1 MSQLRFKIYNQ
12 IITRVDNF
20 IPVDGSK
27 NYLHAEFDFETN
39 EWAGLTKTAQFRRGE
54 GETVYEVILQNDA
67 CEVPH
72 EVLKNNGTR
81 RVLVT
86 VFAGSLVTANSAEV
100 FMTPTGYDD
109 DAESSEPPTPSV
121 YEQIIELMENKVDKI
136 PGKGLSTEDFTTAD
150 KTKLEGIE
158 PGAEENVI
166 DTIKVNGTELE
177 PEDKAVDIT
186 VPTKTS
192 QLDNDSDYVSDAS
205 YVHTDNNFTDADES
219 KLDGIESG
227 AEVNVNPDWE
237 ATSGDGEILH
247 KPTTIDGYGIS
258 DAYTK
263 TQTDGLLADKAD
275 ASSVYTK
282 SEVDTALAGKANA
295 STVYTMTET
304 NTLLAG
310 KVDKVQGKGL
320 STEDFTTAEKNKL
333 SGIEAGAEVNVNADW
348 NADSGDAQILNKPQ
362 IYTKSEIDTALGN
375 KADVSALTA
384 HTSDKNNPHDVTA
397 AQVPYGTSTVA
408 SALAEMAGDI
418 ADVQNV
424 INLLYDTDFILNA
437 DNYKPMMQLWF
448 TLRNADDMTP
458 AELTALCDEWYTVTR
473 RAWHGWVVFPSSG
486 NSYATR
492 YGDLVGVVVEPS
504 TRETE
509 ARDDLKGNP
518 LFATMDCNWTID
530 STTKE
535 PVITAI
541 DGVTS
546 GFVRDDPTVHVGVL
560 QMSGYFYQS
569 FDQNGDETNGY
580 SSTHLEGYGMVPV
593 KESIRP
599 DGTVRPWV
607 VHGKYMSGQRIENST
622 EYMTCCSGQKVKA
635 YNKSHNTLHTMA
647 PRSGTGFSGGTVVDW
662 TWLEIMHRIVYACM
676 ASDPINAGCL
686 SYNYTAYA
694 QVAETDV
701 KRILCTPS
709 AVTSIEVGSCVLVGA
724 VSSDNKSDRGVA
736 ACYSISG
743 QLGAIVTGK
752 ENIEV
757 GGVTYTA
764 VYVDTDSTFTTAA
777 NGNGVAGTTLIMTF
791 HWPTGALDN
800 VKGHNGSIA
809 ANTSGKYPAL
819 LQGIEYMVGAYEVF
833 ADIIVKWIVRD
844 GASVAEFYVVND
856 ATDQASDVT
865 ADYVKVGELVPG
877 SGSNNWYYISKMVY
891 QNGVFVYAS
900 VAGGS
905 SSTFTRDQTYI
916 YKDGTTTGLREW
928 RAFCI
933 LNYGVARGGL
943 SASYLGYGLGSAY
956 WSIAAR
962 LSPNGTRGE
971 LTA

>member
-1 MSQLRFKIYNQ
+1 MGEFIVKDLGAVSGYAIAVEHGFVGTEQDWI
-12 IITRVDNF
+12 NF
-20 IPVDGSK
+20 ITGSTDAAVLSESYAK
-27 NYLHAEFDFETN
+27 GGTGTRTGEDTDNAKYYAERSEHFATAP
-39 EWAGLTKTAQFRRGE
+39 EWAEVQHKPNTLAGYGVSEVPTALLDGVIGIEHIPQGALERVIPVADDTARFALTTSDVQLGDTVKVLSTGLMYAVIDTAHLDSESGYTVYTAGAASSVPWSGVTTKPTSVSGYGITDTYTKTE
-54 GETVYEVILQNDA
+54 EDNL
-67 CEVPH
+67 
-72 EVLKNNGTR
+72 L
-81 RVLVT
+81 
-86 VFAGSLVTANSAEV
+86 NS
-100 FMTPTGYDD
+100 
-109 DAESSEPPTPSV
+109 
-121 YEQIIELMENKVDKI
+121 KVDKVS
-136 PGKGLSTEDFTTAD
+136 GKGLSTEDYTTND
-150 KTKLEGIE
+150 K
-158 PGAEENVI
+158 N
-166 DTIKVNGTELE
+166 
-177 PEDKAVDIT
+177 
-186 VPTKTS
+186 
-192 QLDNDSDYVSDAS
+192 
-205 YVHTDNNFTDADES
+205 
-219 KLDGIESG
+219 KLDSIEAN
-227 AEVNVNPDWE
+227 AEVNVQSDWSE
-237 ATSGDGEILH
+237 SDSSSDAFIKN
-247 KPTTIDGYGIS
+247 KPTTLGGFGIT
-258 DAYTK
+258 DA
-263 TQTDGLLADKAD
+263 
-275 ASSVYTK
+275 YTK
-282 SEVDTALAGKANA
+282 SEVDTALAEKANA
-295 STVYTMTET
+295 SAVYTKTET
-304 NTLLAG
+304 DALLDG

-348 NADSGDAQILNKPQ
+348 NADGGDAQILNKPQ
-362 IYTKSEIDTALGN
+362 IYTKSEMDTALGN

-384 HTSDKNNPHDVTA
+384 HTSDKNNPHEVTA
-397 AQVPYGTSTVA
+397 AQVHYGTSTVA

-448 TLRNADDMTP
+448 MLRNADDMTP

-546 GFVRDDPTVHVGVL
+546 GFVRDDPTVFVGVL

-569 FDQNGDETNGY
+569 FDQSGDETNGY
-580 SSTHLEGYGMVPV
+580 SSTYLEGYGMVPV

-709 AVTSIEVGSCVLVGA
+709 AVTSIGVGSCVLVGT
-724 VSSDNKSDRGVA
+724 VSSDNKSDRGAA

-752 ENIEV
+752 ENVEV

-819 LQGIEYMVGAYEVF
+819 LQGIEYMVGAYDVF

-844 GASVAEFYVVND
+844 GANVAEFYVVND

-905 SSTFTRDQTYI
+905 SSTFTRDQAYV
-916 YKDGTTTGLREW
+916 YKDGATTGLREW
-928 RAFCI
+928 PAFCD
-933 LNYGVARGGL
+933 LTDGVARGGL
-943 SASYLGYGLGSAY
+943 SASYLYDGLGLATWY
-956 WSIAAR
+956 IAAR